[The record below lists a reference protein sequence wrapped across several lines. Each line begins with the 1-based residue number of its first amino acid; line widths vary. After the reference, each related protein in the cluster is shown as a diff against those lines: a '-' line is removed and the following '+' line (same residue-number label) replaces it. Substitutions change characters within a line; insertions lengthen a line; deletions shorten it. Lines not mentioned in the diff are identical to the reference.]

1 MNQEAE
7 GTGVARQGAG
17 GGHPAAAAGGGEQGE
32 PVNRTAAGGLQQGR
46 GLTPGQRPNPGQPP
60 PAEPLASSP
69 YLLNA
74 LSQDQGMRGT
84 ILVRAQP
91 HSRGM
96 STFRVLS

>member
-46 GLTPGQRPNPGQPP
+46 GLTPGQGAHSWAAPQPRAA
-60 PAEPLASSP
+60 PA
-69 YLLNA
+69 
-74 LSQDQGMRGT
+74 R
-84 ILVRAQP
+84 
-91 HSRGM
+91 
-96 STFRVLS
+96 